1 MILVYFCA
9 WAAGSI
15 FIYLC
20 VSWFRWLKEQR
31 RNSWLETEQLAQS
44 EGAKLV
50 YLVTRSTDTDTCTL
64 RMEKLQHWKQHLKHW
79 FMCVAAGW
87 LRLCSFSKS
96 FFFRFVASL
105 LPPFAMVQIGIKYTL
120 KKRISCVFWLNFC
133 NFSVCCTLAL
143 FCWKSESKWLLLKVS
158 NCFKYV
164 CDALGLIGI

>member
-1 MILVYFCA
+1 MRQYINTRRTHKFMILVYFCA

-96 FFFRFVASL
+96 FFFSFCSFIAST
-105 LPPFAMVQIGIKYTL
+105 VRDG
-120 KKRISCVFWLNFC
+120 
-133 NFSVCCTLAL
+133 
-143 FCWKSESKWLLLKVS
+143 S
-158 NCFKYV
+158 NRY
-164 CDALGLIGI
+164 